1 MHYKGIYYGENKEQ
15 KFFEFGAHFKYS
27 DLYNQLE
34 ILYDK
39 INKNEQKSLIR
50 NKSNDKPKKIPLI
63 EEEKKTIIRNNNNN
77 IYLNKN
83 YKTDNLNLSK
93 TINNTDKRKKSNL
106 INSNN
111 INLNLNKNFNQSY
124 NKIKNNILS
133 NIPLSKT
140 KMKNSLLSRNKYK
153 NLLIFQNKNDNVIPS
168 LKTQVISIKN
178 NMNYY
183 HINNNDL
190 NSVRS
195 RNKNILIHSVKSDDE
210 RKNTLSKK
218 NKTNEKEILFNKSL
232 NKKFPLGSSIN
243 FNKKKIKKNNFSS
256 SKNCTKKLKSNILN
270 SERYNSGDNIFSKN
284 FQYYKNLKFI

>member
-93 TINNTDKRKKSNL
+93 TINNTDKRKKANL

-111 INLNLNKNFNQSY
+111 VNLNLNKNFNQSY

-183 HINNNDL
+183 HINYNNL

-195 RNKNILIHSVKSDDE
+195 RNNNIIIHSVKSDDE
-210 RKNTLSKK
+210 RKNILSKK

-232 NKKFPLGSSIN
+232 NKKFPLGSSIY

-256 SKNCTKKLKSNILN
+256 SKNCTKKLMSNILN